1 MLLQSLMSGVMLA
14 GLAAA
19 QTPAGF
25 TPEVK
30 DRLDV
35 IFGTKVISV
44 AGTSLTKAG
53 ESSHNAIVTE

>member
-1 MLLQSLMSGVMLA
+1 MSGVMLA